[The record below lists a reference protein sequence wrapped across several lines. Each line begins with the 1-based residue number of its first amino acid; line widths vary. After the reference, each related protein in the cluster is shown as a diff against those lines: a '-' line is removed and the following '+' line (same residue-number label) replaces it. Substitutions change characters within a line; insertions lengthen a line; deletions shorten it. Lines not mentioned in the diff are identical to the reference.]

1 MALAAALLF
10 STGGAGIKV
19 ESFDASQVSALRS
32 GVAAIALML
41 WLQGRIRWSW
51 RIAVAGIVYAAMLTL
66 FVTAT
71 KLTTAANA
79 IFLQSTAPLYLLVL
93 SPLLLGER
101 FRPRDLAFLVALAV
115 GMVFCIAGRPPA
127 TATAPNPVLGDLL
140 GAASGFVWALT
151 LVTLRYVGRDDTV
164 GGSTI
169 SAVVAGNAFAC
180 LAALPIAW
188 PLPAAP
194 AAEWATLV
202 YLGVFQIGLA
212 YVFLAGAVRRLP
224 ALETSL
230 LLLLEPVLNPIW
242 TWMVRSEN
250 PGRWTMTGGAVIIA
264 ATAIKLIYEARRP
277 IRDARA

>member
-19 ESFDASQVSALRS
+19 QSFDASQVSTLRS
-32 GVAAIALML
+32 GIAAIALML

-51 RIAVAGIVYAAMLTL
+51 PIAAAGVIYAAMLTL

-242 TWMVRSEN
+242 TWMVRGES
-250 PGRWTMTGGAVIIA
+250 PGRWTVAGGAVIIA

-277 IRDARA
+277 IRDGGA